1 MSQKRVFRILI
12 LDHLGCFGKGN
23 EPILSPLQ
31 AILAPPKSR
40 NALKWDYTP
49 MTRTLP
55 PILTA
60 NPLYRYTSHIYF
72 CTPDNVHCL
81 CTQ

>member
-1 MSQKRVFRILI
+1 MPVQLPLHVIKSATVLFMLVYFTVPKQTKVSLQGRI
-12 LDHLGCFGKGN
+12 
-23 EPILSPLQ
+23 Q
-31 AILAPPKSR
+31 
-40 NALKWDYTP
+40 